1 MQDGKT
7 RYKGNGSSHMRDDG
21 KRRRCGCCIEGGEV
35 VVVPFVDFVFN
46 FIHFIKTEKRKLDVE
61 GWREVL
67 WQRGVVFGVRRRSEG
82 EQGMHE
88 IGKSD
93 LLLALLLLYDVDEA
107 AIDVP
112 IGLIVGDDLFFLPS
126 NNFFPSI
133 AFALDF
139 LQPGGSFGVIQNLGD
154 VEGGQVVHEGWRGEK
169 RDAVGH
175 RCWGQHGHTRV
186 VLM

>member
-1 MQDGKT
+1 
-7 RYKGNGSSHMRDDG
+7 MRDDG
-21 KRRRCGCCIEGGEV
+21 KRRWCGCCVDGVEV
-35 VVVPFVDFVFN
+35 VVVVLFIVIN
-46 FIHFIKTEKRKLDVE
+46 FIKIEKRKLDVE

-67 WQRGVVFGVRRRSEG
+67 WQRGVVLGVRRRSEG

-88 IGKSD
+88 IGKGH